1 VFPFIVNQALT
12 VWASTVNSMT
22 SDHDAAARKEEE
34 EEKET
39 FVEDS
44 SHKWNTF
51 KERKVKR
58 TKGVWKRKAQTGGAG
73 CKSRTKSIDRRS
85 RYSYY
90 QRLTSTQWPKYHKW
104 EEEDR
109 LHQAWHEEGVVRRHF
124 DLEDDSD
131 ARAHA
136 V

>member
-1 VFPFIVNQALT
+1 
-12 VWASTVNSMT
+12 MT
-22 SDHDAAARKEEE
+22 SDNDAAARKEE

-90 QRLTSTQWPKYHKW
+90 QRLTRLLSVCTTTACGWFVPWWYRCAKVCEALPKRCR
-104 EEEDR
+104 EIELGGGGRERERERQSDR
-109 LHQAWHEEGVVRRHF
+109 ATE
-124 DLEDDSD
+124 
-131 ARAHA
+131 
-136 V
+136 